1 MSLQKAENE
10 YDEIVRIGQSI
21 LSSHQEKEWKQK
33 TRSNFAHYRVESIY
47 FAIEELERVLL
58 SWKNIAEMDMKD
70 KDLGCENKD
79 SREQCWKKLTKARKH
94 YHQIF
99 KHSKVVS
106 DCIAALKGFKSVARY
121 FFVQC
126 LVQAFPQSIPF
137 EVRILTRYRI
147 AILNH
152 LSFTK
157 QSKFHEHQILSF

>member
-33 TRSNFAHYRVESIY
+33 TRSNFAHYRLESIY

-58 SWKNIAEMDMKD
+58 SWKNIAEMDIKD

-79 SREQCWKKLTKARKH
+79 SREQCRKKLAKARKH

-99 KHSKVVS
+99 RLYR
-106 DCIAALKGFKSVARY
+106 CIKG
-121 FFVQC
+121 
-126 LVQAFPQSIPF
+126 L
-137 EVRILTRYRI
+137 
-147 AILNH
+147 
-152 LSFTK
+152 
-157 QSKFHEHQILSF
+157 